1 MLPAPARI
9 AAIPIPKSRECWNP
23 AVPPP
28 PVAGAAVT
36 NGLGVAEGL
45 GVGLAD
51 GVGVGV
57 PVGLTDELGVGVPV
71 ELADEV
77 TVGLAVPGENGGG
90 DAEDAAPEQPETVAE
105 AKMVKAAQP
114 ATAKLALRPVP
125 RMVVRIFTASPHACG
140 RWRHVSGSAGGHKGK
155 AYRRHR
161 RGMACSSLE
170 FRLGDYSA
178 LGKTRKTDSTGGG
191 DGAPGAAH
199 AGQLRTPQ

>member
-1 MLPAPARI
+1 MPS
-9 AAIPIPKSRECWNP
+9 PKSRECWNP

-57 PVGLTDELGVGVPV
+57 PVGLADELGVGVPV

-90 DAEDAAPEQPETVAE
+90 DAEDADPEQPETAAE
-105 AKMVKAAQP
+105 AKMVKATQP
-114 ATAKLALRPVP
+114 TTAKLALRPVP
-125 RMVVRIFTASPHACG
+125 VMVVRIFTASPHASG
-140 RWRHVSGSAGGHKGK
+140 RWRARFGEC
-155 AYRRHR
+155 RW
-161 RGMACSSLE
+161 
-170 FRLGDYSA
+170 
-178 LGKTRKTDSTGGG
+178 
-191 DGAPGAAH
+191 P
-199 AGQLRTPQ
+199 